1 MSKRLTLDL
10 YNTVN
15 KLQIYIIKR
24 TSLVIEP
31 CETTKYIFK
40 KSLNVDTALIFLFSI
55 GKVTTLMTYQNCKHI
70 TLS

>member
-1 MSKRLTLDL
+1 MSKRLALDL
-10 YNTVN
+10 SNAVN

-55 GKVTTLMTYQNCKHI
+55 GKVTTLMTYK
-70 TLS
+70 TVRT

>member
-1 MSKRLTLDL
+1 MSKRLALDL
-10 YNTVN
+10 SNTVN

-55 GKVTTLMTYQNCKHI
+55 GNVTTLMTYK
-70 TLS
+70 TVRT

>member
-1 MSKRLTLDL
+1 MSKRLALDL
-10 YNTVN
+10 SNTVN

-40 KSLNVDTALIFLFSI
+40 KSLSVDTALIFLFSI
-55 GKVTTLMTYQNCKHI
+55 GKVTTLMTYK
-70 TLS
+70 TVRT

>member
-1 MSKRLTLDL
+1 MSKRLALDL
-10 YNTVN
+10 SNTVN

-40 KSLNVDTALIFLFSI
+40 KSLNVDTALISLFSI
-55 GKVTTLMTYQNCKHI
+55 GNVTTLMTYK
-70 TLS
+70 TVRT

>member
-1 MSKRLTLDL
+1 MSKRLALDL
-10 YNTVN
+10 SNTVN

-55 GKVTTLMTYQNCKHI
+55 GKVTTLMTYK
-70 TLS
+70 TVRT